1 MEKMLLPFQVWG
13 LYLAELSRF
22 FFFSMTA
29 IKNGNFLVHLDLKVS
44 SSNSCHIWMELCGC
58 KETENG
64 CPEKGLLS
72 SFCI

>member
-1 MEKMLLPFQVWG
+1 
-13 LYLAELSRF
+13 
-22 FFFSMTA
+22 MTA

-72 SFCI
+72 SFSI